1 MKKFSKITNVKV
13 NEQKPVEIITT
24 ELDLMKAGVKKLMD
38 SYLNVQMYGPV
49 TRHERAG
56 TVKVVGKEL
65 FLEALIDF
73 LEEFTSKDK
82 VKVLESL
89 KSESKD
95 WKLIDSKIDE
105 IKESSN
111 QIKESKL
118 VSHKEKV
125 KSMIKRFNTKESLTD
140 YLNTTLPKVKNGELA
155 YMRSLAAKRMMK
167 ENKNPLLKIVEES
180 YSSKYK
186 ELGFTL

>member
-13 NEQKPVEIITT
+13 NEQKPVETITT

-56 TVKVVGKEL
+56 SVKVVGKEL

>member
-13 NEQKPVEIITT
+13 NEQKPVETITT

-125 KSMIKRFNTKESLTD
+125 KSMIKRFNTKESLKD

>member
-13 NEQKPVEIITT
+13 NEQKPVETTTT

-56 TVKVVGKEL
+56 SVKVVGKEL

-95 WKLIDSKIDE
+95 WMLIDSKIDE

-180 YSSKYK
+180 YSSKSK

>member
-13 NEQKPVEIITT
+13 NEQKPVETTTT
-24 ELDLMKAGVKKLMD
+24 ELDLMKAGVKNLMD

-56 TVKVVGKEL
+56 SVKVVGKEL

-105 IKESSN
+105 IKESTN

-125 KSMIKRFNTKESLTD
+125 KSMIKRFNTKETLTD
-140 YLNTTLPKVKNGELA
+140 YLSTTLPKVKNGELA

-180 YSSKYK
+180 YSSKSK

>member
-13 NEQKPVEIITT
+13 NEQKPVETTTT

-56 TVKVVGKEL
+56 SVKVVGKEL

-89 KSESKD
+89 ISESKD

-105 IKESSN
+105 IKESTN

-125 KSMIKRFNTKESLTD
+125 KSMIKRFNTKETLTD
-140 YLNTTLPKVKNGELA
+140 YLSTTLPKVKNGELA

-180 YSSKYK
+180 YSSKSK

>member
-13 NEQKPVEIITT
+13 NEQKPVETTTT

-56 TVKVVGKEL
+56 SVKVVGKEL

>member
-13 NEQKPVEIITT
+13 NEQKPVETTTT

-56 TVKVVGKEL
+56 SVKVVGKEL

-125 KSMIKRFNTKESLTD
+125 KSMIQRFNTKESLTD

>member
-13 NEQKPVEIITT
+13 NEQKPVESITT

-56 TVKVVGKEL
+56 SVKVVGKEL

-125 KSMIKRFNTKESLTD
+125 KSMIQRFNTKESLTD

>member
-1 MKKFSKITNVKV
+1 MKKFSKITGEKV
-13 NEQKPVEIITT
+13 NEEKPVEIKKTDI
-24 ELDLMKAGVKKLMD
+24 DLMKAGVMKLMD

-56 TVKVVGKEL
+56 TVKVIGKEM
-65 FLEALIDF
+65 FLEALMDF

-95 WKLIDSKIDE
+95 WELLDSKIDE
-105 IKESSN
+105 IKSSTDE
-111 QIKESKL
+111 IKESKL

-125 KSMIKRFNTKESLTD
+125 KSIINRYNNKESLSD
-140 YLNTTLPKVKNGELA
+140 FLNISLPKISGQTA
-155 YMRSLAAKRMMK
+155 YMRSLAAKRLN
-167 ENKNPLLKIVEES
+167 ENNNPLLKIVEES
-180 YSSKYK
+180 YSKKAK
-186 ELGFTL
+186 ELGFMC

>member
-13 NEQKPVEIITT
+13 NEQKPVETTTT

-56 TVKVVGKEL
+56 SVKVVGKEL

-105 IKESSN
+105 IKESTN

-125 KSMIKRFNTKESLTD
+125 KSMIKRFNTKETLTD
-140 YLNTTLPKVKNGELA
+140 YLSTTLPKVKNGELA

-180 YSSKYK
+180 YSSKSK

>member
-13 NEQKPVEIITT
+13 NEQKPVETTTT

-56 TVKVVGKEL
+56 SVKVVGKEL

-105 IKESSN
+105 IKESTN

-125 KSMIKRFNTKESLTD
+125 KSMIKRFNTKETLTD
-140 YLNTTLPKVKNGELA
+140 YLSTTLPKVKNGELA

>member
-13 NEQKPVEIITT
+13 NEQKPVETTTT

-56 TVKVVGKEL
+56 SVKVVGKEL

-105 IKESSN
+105 IKESTN

-125 KSMIKRFNTKESLTD
+125 KSMIKRFNTKETLTD
-140 YLNTTLPKVKNGELA
+140 YLSTTLPKVKNGELA
-155 YMRSLAAKRMMK
+155 YMRSLSAKRMMK

-180 YSSKYK
+180 YSSKSK